1 MSAEEERSGNVAHAF
16 RNRLFWHWAGEMP
29 RPLREGFLKTLHAL
43 GAGANRDGATTFRDR
58 TPITLKQIAR
68 AAAVDTKD
76 ARRYLDAAVAAG
88 VVEILGERKRGA
100 TPVHLLVIAAA
111 PDWSAAAAHLA
122 ATKPKPK
129 PGRQPVWEKEEN
141 GVHPTSSDS
150 GSNGDAPAS
159 QEGDPEERKGDA
171 PPSEKG
177 GCTPPRKGDAPGTTQ
192 EYPSNYPRDARGD
205 GRRPTTGSGGPGG
218 SGSAAPADEHESEV
232 RAAAIGCVIG
242 LLPRRLRDQ
251 LPNPIPQ
258 DLVGAIRFELG
269 GPITSGDLVA
279 RAERRWLAYG
289 YDLDSDPIDGPG
301 ILRPVGVALT
311 LIRARNCSS
320 PRCNDGTDLDTGA
333 DCRTCEREAG
343 DRRAAAGTPVQG
355 AFLTSVPSGP
365 GEDAAAP
372 QEAAERSSR
381 RKYPLEN
388 CDGCDRGHRPT
399 TPGKLCATCRVEQRA
414 VNSS

>member
-171 PPSEKG
+171 PLR
-177 GCTPPRKGDAPGTTQ
+177 RKGDAPRRERGMHPVQPRSTQVTTPGTLVVTAVGQ
-192 EYPSNYPRDARGD
+192 PQVVEDR
-205 GRRPTTGSGGPGG
+205 GG

-343 DRRAAAGTPVQG
+343 DRRAAAGTPYR
-355 AFLTSVPSGP
+355 A
-365 GEDAAAP
+365 
-372 QEAAERSSR
+372 RS
-381 RKYPLEN
+381 
-388 CDGCDRGHRPT
+388 
-399 TPGKLCATCRVEQRA
+399 
-414 VNSS
+414 